1 MADRDILDR
10 IDDVIH
16 WDGRSE
22 DAMVWTAEPPK
33 TLITPGLG
41 IDPEA
46 ARQAFTRL
54 GEQMQ
59 AFAEA
64 FRPVVE
70 QIGRNFAAVTEAFAA
85 IVNTPQMRELAQEQ
99 RRARSVMKSGYA
111 RRRRARGRRR

>member
-1 MADRDILDR
+1 MSDRDILDQ

-22 DAMVWTAEPPK
+22 DAMLWTAEPPK
-33 TLITPGLG
+33 PL

-46 ARQAFTRL
+46 ARQAFARL

-64 FRPVVE
+64 FRPVAE
-70 QIGRNFAAVTEAFAA
+70 QLGRNLAAMTEAFAA
-85 IVNTPQMRELAQEQ
+85 IVNTPQMRELAHEQ
-99 RRARSVMKSGYA
+99 RCARSAMKSEYA
-111 RRRRARGRRR
+111 RRRRGRGRRR